1 MSAKNQKI
9 IQGISI
15 FVISFCI
22 TYYFFFMNS
31 SNEDTS
37 KDNAIEAP
45 VESDEST
52 QSSIFDYIDF
62 VDYTINYKS
71 KIIKIPAT
79 LYQTGTTSN
88 SGKSI
93 KNVMG
98 TNVKFGYSNYINNGS
113 GITYFSVNVPK
124 DLNCPNI
131 SYLDK
136 AMVTFEC
143 GGDINQGNRVIEISR
158 ISEDEKDF
166 IGHYRDM
173 TDLERKEKEEL
184 ERKEKEEAERKE
196 KEEAEKLA
204 NSVLSFSEANKLME
218 IHSAGA
224 GQIIIDKLNY
234 DLDGMTIYLYLTES
248 LDYPGYFCVS
258 TVSTT
263 RMDDF
268 KDGILAAD
276 CGGDEKVTQ
285 FETLKLF

>member
-124 DLNCPNI
+124 DLNLSK
-131 SYLDK
+131 SYHK
-136 AMVTFEC
+136 AH
-143 GGDINQGNRVIEISR
+143 
-158 ISEDEKDF
+158 K
-166 IGHYRDM
+166 Y
-173 TDLERKEKEEL
+173 
-184 ERKEKEEAERKE
+184 
-196 KEEAEKLA
+196 
-204 NSVLSFSEANKLME
+204 
-218 IHSAGA
+218 
-224 GQIIIDKLNY
+224 
-234 DLDGMTIYLYLTES
+234 
-248 LDYPGYFCVS
+248 
-258 TVSTT
+258 
-263 RMDDF
+263 
-268 KDGILAAD
+268 
-276 CGGDEKVTQ
+276 
-285 FETLKLF
+285 